1 MIKKLL
7 GIVVLGLLLSGNAY
21 AKEMKLI
28 CEHTKGEFPK
38 VLVMNDNKRSLKV
51 EDVPGVNLP
60 LNIQNYSN
68 DQIEGNREIMLNGKI
83 EQRMLY
89 NLDRRTGILT
99 LRSMFADGDV
109 YFHNYNCELLKENKF

>member
-1 MIKKLL
+1 MKKLL
-7 GIVVLGLLLSGNAY
+7 SIIVLGLMLSGNAN
-21 AKEMKLI
+21 AKEMKLM